1 MKIRNKKT
9 GEIWKIPKK
18 RNLAVQEND
27 ISFCAT
33 LGTNGKMFSY
43 RSLAELNEEWEDYK
57 PKSYLFDI
65 PTNIEPTK
73 DQDTINLLRS
83 ENAYLRGVITA
94 YEKFLKDKEYIKEEE
109 NGRDN

>member
-9 GEIWKIPKK
+9 GEIWRIPKF
-18 RNLAVQEND
+18 RAFAVQEDD
-27 ISFCAT
+27 ISFYAQ
-33 LGTNGKMFSY
+33 LGRNGKLFSY

-73 DQDTINLLRS
+73 DQDTINWLRS
-83 ENAYLRGVITA
+83 ENAYLRGVIAA
-94 YEKFLKDKEYIKEEE
+94 YEKFLKDIGQMKEEE
-109 NGRDN
+109 NGQE